1 MRKGFVVLCA
11 LAFFAC
17 KKTETVPSLDET
29 VNEDLASY
37 TEIASLNLG
46 GVGSAEI
53 TTYDALTKRL
63 FAVNNGTLNKIDVID
78 MSNPASIKVL
88 QSISMAPY
96 GGYVNS
102 VDVNNGFLAAA
113 IESTNKQAA
122 GKVAV
127 FNTST
132 LALVKEITVGSLPD
146 MVVFSPSGRF
156 ILTANEG
163 EPNDAYTVDP
173 EGTVS
178 IIDVQNNY
186 SVKTINFSAL
196 SGQAATLATKGFRI
210 FGPGKNFLN
219 DIEPEY
225 ITISEDSKTA
235 YVTLQENN
243 AIAELDIETAT
254 FTKITPLGFKDYN
267 LAINATDMSDRD
279 NAVGVLNPWKVFG
292 MYMPDAIANM
302 TYGGVRYLF
311 TANEGDSR
319 EYAGFSE
326 MKRVSALTLDATA
339 FPNGATLKTD
349 AQLGRLNVTTTLGD
363 TDNDGDYD
371 ALYSLGSRSFS
382 IWNASTGAQVFD
394 SKNELDVKAKELGV
408 YDDARSDDK
417 SVEPE
422 AITIGRVGSKM
433 VAYVG
438 MERVDAVA
446 VYDVTDPTKPS
457 FIKMFKTGDAPEG
470 VLFISASKSPI
481 QQSLVV
487 VSSENDGLIKIYKA
501 NKL

>member
-1 MRKGFVVLCA
+1 
-11 LAFFAC
+11 
-17 KKTETVPSLDET
+17 
-29 VNEDLASY
+29 
-37 TEIASLNLG
+37 
-46 GVGSAEI
+46 
-53 TTYDALTKRL
+53 
-63 FAVNNGTLNKIDVID
+63 
-78 MSNPASIKVL
+78 
-88 QSISMAPY
+88 
-96 GGYVNS
+96 
-102 VDVNNGFLAAA
+102 
-113 IESTNKQAA
+113 
-122 GKVAV
+122 
-127 FNTST
+127 
-132 LALVKEITVGSLPD
+132 
-146 MVVFSPSGRF
+146 
-156 ILTANEG
+156 
-163 EPNDAYTVDP
+163 
-173 EGTVS
+173 
-178 IIDVQNNY
+178 
-186 SVKTINFSAL
+186 
-196 SGQAATLATKGFRI
+196 
-210 FGPGKNFLN
+210 
-219 DIEPEY
+219 
-225 ITISEDSKTA
+225 
-235 YVTLQENN
+235 
-243 AIAELDIETAT
+243 
-254 FTKITPLGFKDYN
+254 
-267 LAINATDMSDRD
+267 
-279 NAVGVLNPWKVFG
+279 
-292 MYMPDAIANM
+292 MPDAIANM